1 MLNLTAF
8 LIIIVSLTVIIII
21 LSRKFPLLKHI
32 ELELVDREKKAKY
45 LLVEQRLKRN
55 IDKIKERIKLN
66 SLIQNG
72 SKVIDNV
79 KSFVQILDSAKK
91 EYLSRLKNAKRKKN
105 ETGAPPNDQSVNDE
119 RLAAIRQLVQQ
130 NNLEDAEKMIFE
142 LIKNDPK
149 NLEAYKMLG
158 DMYFDKKNFVHAEAT
173 LEHILQ
179 LGQRLKKIKA
189 LDYLQLAK
197 VKLLLDKADEALQI
211 AKKAVSLEPS
221 NPKILHFLTKIC
233 ILTRQKDLAWK
244 YYIRLKKING
254 ENSGLDDLLEE
265 LKKL

>member
-79 KSFVQILDSAKK
+79 KSFVQILNSAKK
-91 EYLSRLKNAKRKKN
+91 EYLIRLKNAKRKKN

-142 LIKNDPK
+142 LIKND
-149 NLEAYKMLG
+149 
-158 DMYFDKKNFVHAEAT
+158 
-173 LEHILQ
+173 
-179 LGQRLKKIKA
+179 KIKRM
-189 LDYLQLAK
+189 DK
-197 VKLLLDKADEALQI
+197 VLRNQD
-211 AKKAVSLEPS
+211 
-221 NPKILHFLTKIC
+221 
-233 ILTRQKDLAWK
+233 
-244 YYIRLKKING
+244 
-254 ENSGLDDLLEE
+254 
-265 LKKL
+265 